1 MAADQNGIKKY
12 FSKIKGGLIIM
23 SGKASLF
30 VVVGFSILFVAI
42 LQNYGSITNRSV
54 DNYIEY
60 NNKTVAHNI
69 ALSAANIL
77 ANKVYRT
84 PMQASSSSGWQN
96 YQGGKMQSSVSNWV
110 NGIRTLTATG
120 IYGKDTSVIQ
130 IQITPNSFARYAYF
144 SEHERASPTGGYI
157 WWMGKDV
164 VDGPFH
170 TQDDLRVATHPKFLG
185 ESTSHFGSLIYQTDK
200 KTDSPIIT
208 GLYQPGVSLP
218 IPQNSIDELKAPA
231 LDAGKF
237 FNLTSTSTIRYSGLS
252 LTFNSNGTIT
262 YVISGAKKSG
272 GSWVT
277 WNSSDS
283 TKTVSGSSLAPNGV
297 IYFDGVLKDKN
308 GNNLDLDLKLQGTVS
323 GQYTVASQGNVLLE
337 DDIVYKTNPKLSP
350 STDLLGICAKDNV
363 WISKTTPNKNDINI
377 QAAIF
382 CQDGG
387 FGAEDYNDKNSNW
400 GSRGDINLLG
410 GVSQS
415 WRQPVGTFSGETIK
429 TGYAK
434 KYSYDKRLAS
444 KSPPFFPGTSYFRMV
459 SWYEK

>member
-1 MAADQNGIKKY
+1 
-12 FSKIKGGLIIM
+12 M

-30 VVVGFSILFVAI
+30 VVIGFSLLFMTK
-42 LQNYGSITNRSV
+42 LQNFGSVTNRSV

-69 ALSAANIL
+69 ALSAANIV
-77 ANKVYRT
+77 ANKVYRM

-96 YQGGKMQSSVSNWV
+96 FQGGKMKSSVSDWV

-120 IYGKDTSVIQ
+120 IYGSDTSVMQ
-130 IQITPNSFARYAYF
+130 IQITPNSFSRYAYF
-144 SEHERASPTGGYI
+144 SEHERSSPSGAYI

-185 ESTSHFGSLIYQTDK
+185 ESTSHFGSLIYQTNK
-200 KTDSPIIT
+200 KTDSPTIT

-218 IPQNSIDELKAPA
+218 IPDNAVSELKAPA
-231 LDAGKF
+231 IDAGKF
-237 FNLTSTSTIRYSGLS
+237 FNLTSTLTIRYSGFS

-262 YVISGAKKSG
+262 YAISGFKKSG
-272 GSWVT
+272 SSWVA

-283 TKTVSGSSLAPNGV
+283 TKTVSGSTLAPNGV
-297 IYFDGVLKDKN
+297 IYLSGSFKTQNGTTIPTDMRLK
-308 GNNLDLDLKLQGTVS
+308 GTVS
-323 GQYTVASQGNVLLE
+323 GQYTVASEGNVWL
-337 DDIVYKTNPKLSP
+337 DDDVILKTNPKLSP

-363 WISKTTPNKNDINI
+363 WIAKSTPNKEDINI

-387 FGAEDYNDKNSNW
+387 FGAEDYNDQNSNW
-400 GSRGDINLLG
+400 GSRGNINLLG

-415 WRQPVGTFSGETIK
+415 WRQPVGTFSGETVK

-444 KSPPFFPGTSYFRMV
+444 KSPPFFPGTSFFRMV